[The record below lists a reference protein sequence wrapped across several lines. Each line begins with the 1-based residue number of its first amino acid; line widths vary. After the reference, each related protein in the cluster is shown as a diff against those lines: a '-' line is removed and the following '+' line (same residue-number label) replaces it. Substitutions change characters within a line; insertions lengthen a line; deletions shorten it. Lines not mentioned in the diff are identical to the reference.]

1 MTETIIRGAMMR
13 FAIIAACLAVF
24 MMGAAGC
31 AGVPVQEMSNARQA
45 VRAAHDA
52 VDDKVVADKKIPESL
67 TEADSLLS
75 QAETSM
81 RLRNFREARSYA
93 LEARAKALE
102 ALQNSQPSQN

>member
-1 MTETIIRGAMMR
+1 MKR
-13 FAIIAACLAVF
+13 FAIIAACLPVF
-24 MMGAAGC
+24 MMGATGC
-31 AGVPVQEMSNARQA
+31 AGIPVQEMSNARQA

-52 VDDKVVADKKIPESL
+52 VDDKAIADKRVPASL

-93 LEARAKALE
+93 LEARVKALE
-102 ALQNSQPSQN
+102 ALQNSQASQN